1 MSKREKN
8 IIARRLAHSYL
19 SSIISISLVLLLV
32 GFFGML
38 AANATQ
44 VSNYFKENI
53 AISVILKGHIEE
65 KEAHELDEKISA
77 LPCVKQTWYISKAQG
92 TEEMK
97 ELLGE
102 NFLSI
107 FESNPIPISLEVQ
120 LNADYFSPDSV
131 ALFTASMEE
140 LPQVDE
146 VSYQSSLINAINENI
161 ERIGLIL
168 MVFIALLLF
177 ISFVLINNTVR
188 LNVYSKRFSIYTMR
202 LVGATRAFIRAP
214 FLVKAVFQGL
224 IAALL
229 AVVMLLGMLV
239 VVREQ
244 FAQLFNVFEPRMLAV
259 VLSGVVVLGV
269 IICVT
274 STYFV
279 VNRLV
284 SLTNDEL
291 YY

>member
-1 MSKREKN
+1 MGKKEKN
-8 IIARRLAHSYL
+8 IIARRLVHSYL

-32 GFFGML
+32 GFFALL
-38 AANATQ
+38 AANAKS

-53 AISVILKGHIEE
+53 AISIILKGHIEE

-77 LPCVKQTWYISKAQG
+77 LPCVKQTRYISKAQG

-131 ALFTASMEE
+131 AHFTSLVEK

-146 VSYQSSLINAINENI
+146 VSYQSSLIEAINDNI

-168 MVFIALLLF
+168 MIFIVLLLF

-214 FLVKAVFQGL
+214 FLIRAIFQGL
-224 IAALL
+224 ISALL
-229 AVVMLLGMLV
+229 AVIMLLGMLL

-244 FAQLFNVFEPRMLAV
+244 FAQLFAVFEPKMLAT
-259 VLSGVVVLGV
+259 VLGGV
-269 IICVT
+269 IVLGILICLA
-274 STYFV
+274 STFFV

>member
-1 MSKREKN
+1 MGKREKN
-8 IIARRLAHSYL
+8 IIARRLVHSYL

-32 GFFGML
+32 GFFALL
-38 AANATQ
+38 AVNAKS

-53 AISVILKGHIEE
+53 AISVILKSHIEE
-65 KEAHELDEKISA
+65 KEALKIDEKISSM
-77 LPCVKQTWYISKAQG
+77 PCVKETRYISKEQG

-102 NFLSI
+102 NFLNI

-120 LNADYFSPDSV
+120 LVGDYFSPDSV
-131 ALFTASMEE
+131 ALFTSAVEQM
-140 LPQVDE
+140 PQVDE
-146 VSYQSSLINAINENI
+146 VSYQSSLIGAINDNI
-161 ERIGLIL
+161 ERIGMIL
-168 MVFIALLLF
+168 MVFIVLLLF

-214 FLVKAVFQGL
+214 FLLRAVFQGL
-224 IAALL
+224 ISALL
-229 AVVMLLGMLV
+229 AVVMLLGMLF

-244 FAQLFNVFEPRMLAV
+244 FAQLFAVFEPRMLAW
-259 VLSGVVVLGV
+259 VLGGV
-269 IICVT
+269 ILLGVLICLV
-274 STYFV
+274 STFFV

-284 SLTNDEL
+284 SLSNDEL